1 MQMNCLYSPI
11 HNLHNGRMRLGNLD
25 LNLLMVFDA
34 VMRER
39 SVVRAADALAI
50 SQPAVSHALNR
61 LRHALKDKLFIRTPS
76 GMLPTPRAEQLALP
90 VRKALDELQLAV
102 EGSRFEPKSAER
114 RFTLAVNNYAAVVA
128 AGPIIAA
135 ARAQAPK
142 VRLSLV
148 PSGTINLVDRLDRS
162 ELDLAISASAP
173 DGERF
178 ASRLVIQDRFVAVFR
193 SGHPA
198 LRKKLTI
205 AALAELDYLA
215 ITSSGENID
224 FLDTALKARN
234 STRVV
239 ASEVPYLSAGAV
251 LVQSNLV
258 AILGRK
264 LAVEFRRAY
273 PIEIL
278 ELPLEAPSLRSVM
291 SWHRRF
297 DDLPAHRWLRDTIIA
312 ATAAL

>member
-1 MQMNCLYSPI
+1 
-11 HNLHNGRMRLGNLD
+11 MRLGNLD

-90 VRKALDELQLAV
+90 VRKALGELQLAV
-102 EGSRFEPKSAER
+102 EGARFEPASAER
-114 RFTLAVNNYAAVVA
+114 RFTMAVNNYAAVVV
-128 AGPIIAA
+128 AGPIVAA

-142 VRLSLV
+142 VRLSLM
-148 PSGTINLVDRLDRS
+148 PSGTLNLVDRLDRS
-162 ELDLAISASAP
+162 ELDLAISGRAP

-178 ASRLVIQDRFVAVFR
+178 ASRLLIQDRFVAVFR

-215 ITSSGENID
+215 VTSSGENID
-224 FLDTALKARN
+224 FLDTALQARK
-234 STRVV
+234 SARVI
-239 ASEVPYLSAGAV
+239 ASEVPYLSGAV

-273 PIEIL
+273 PIEIR
-278 ELPLEAPSLRSVM
+278 ELPFEAPSLRSVM

-297 DDLPAHRWLRDTIIA
+297 DDLPAHRWLRDTIID